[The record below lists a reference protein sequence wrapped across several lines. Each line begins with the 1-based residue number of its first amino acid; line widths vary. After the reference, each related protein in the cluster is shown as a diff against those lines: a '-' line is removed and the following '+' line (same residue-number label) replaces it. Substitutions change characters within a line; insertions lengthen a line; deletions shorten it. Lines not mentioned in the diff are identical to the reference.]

1 MAMREDGHI
10 LVIGATGFDIKGRSN
25 ADLQPATSN
34 PGHIRNSYGGVGRNI
49 AENLAR
55 LEVPTVLLSVVGDD
69 TAGDLLMAQAAAA
82 GVDVTHMLQVAGGR
96 SGSYI
101 AILDSN
107 GDLSVAVSDYEIMG
121 ELSPLVLDTKST
133 LFEQA
138 RMVIMDLNLL
148 PAAIEKIIELCQA
161 HHVPL
166 CVDPTSPAH
175 TPKISPFIRHLFL
188 VAPNT
193 AEATELCGL
202 EIITDD
208 PDSAVNAAKFLVNA
222 GAEIAIITLGEHGVA
237 YASRSESGHIEA
249 RKTQL
254 VDTTGA
260 GDALFAGVIYGLLNN
275 LSLDEAMRL
284 GVTAASLTLHSRD
297 SVVPDLNPDLLY
309 EHLIL

>member
-1 MAMREDGHI
+1 MREDGHI
-10 LVIGATGFDIKGRSN
+10 LVIGATGLDIKGRSE

-34 PGHIRNSYGGVGRNI
+34 PGHIRNCYGGVGRNI

-69 TAGDLLMAQAAAA
+69 SAGDLLLAQAAAA
-82 GVDVTHMLQVAGGR
+82 GVDVTHVLQIAGGR

-107 GDLSVAVSDYEIMG
+107 GDLALAVSDYEIMG
-121 ELSPLVLDTKST
+121 ELSPAFLDSKAD

-138 RMVIMDLNLL
+138 RMVVIDLNIL
-148 PAAIEKIIELCQA
+148 PPSIEKIIALCQA
-161 HHVPL
+161 YQVPL

-175 TPKISPFIRHLFL
+175 APKISPYLNRLYL
-188 VAPNT
+188 AAPNASETT
-193 AEATELCGL
+193 ALCGV
-202 EIITDD
+202 EVVVEDR
-208 PDSAVNAAKFLVNA
+208 DSAVNAAKHLVNA
-222 GAEIAIITLGEHGVA
+222 GTEIAIITLGEYGVA

-260 GDALFAGVIYGLLNN
+260 GDALSAGVIFGLLND
-275 LSLDEAMRL
+275 LTLDEAMRL
-284 GVTAASLTLHSRD
+284 GVTAASLTLYSRD
-297 SVVPDLNPDLLY
+297 SVVPDLSPDLLY